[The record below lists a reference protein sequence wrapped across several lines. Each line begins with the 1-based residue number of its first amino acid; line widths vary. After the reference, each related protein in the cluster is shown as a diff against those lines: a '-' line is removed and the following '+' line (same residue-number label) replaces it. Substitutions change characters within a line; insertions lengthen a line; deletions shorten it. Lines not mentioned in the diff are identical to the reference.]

1 MSIYIDGIKMPERDG
16 VYTIRIWGTGQIE
29 RIDGYHSFLLSW
41 SKAVNI
47 PPHGRLID
55 ADALEMERRAE
66 NAKKGWHDSFAVVF
80 NGDPYY
86 EATYDCTE
94 QFKELVNN
102 APTVIQADEPFGKS
116 EQLNV

>member
-1 MSIYIDGIKMPERDG
+1 M
-16 VYTIRIWGTGQIE
+16 
-29 RIDGYHSFLLSW
+29 
-41 SKAVNI
+41 
-47 PPHGRLID
+47 RLID

-66 NAKKGWHDSFAVVF
+66 NAKKGWHDSFALVF

-102 APTVIQADEPFGKS
+102 APTIIPAEQAEEG
-116 EQLNV
+116 ET